1 MKILLKNQN
10 KSSSIFI
17 IQNLKD
23 IMLKRNSIL
32 IKAIMLD
39 NLIRLIIKD
48 KEMDIMYTNQ
58 DKYILVVGKKMLQS
72 KEHIYLKMDKHLR
85 DQSKKEKQVLE
96 FITMLMEIFILD
108 IGKMI

>member
-1 MKILLKNQN
+1 
-10 KSSSIFI
+10 
-17 IQNLKD
+17 
-23 IMLKRNSIL
+23 MLKRNSIL

-58 DKYILVVGKKMLQS
+58 DKYILVVGKKMPQF

-96 FITMLMEIFILD
+96 FIIMLMEIFILD